1 MSLLAIGSSLELDA
15 LSTLGFEVMKISKIL
30 SEDEREEILGRVVT
44 SKLVIIEEEIYKQLK
59 DRLRDLLKI
68 LHSPP
73 LIVVVPT
80 LEKNKT
86 YRLEELHDIISH
98 AVGVRLKWKR

>member
-1 MSLLAIGSSLELDA
+1 MKMSLLAIGSSLELDA

-30 SEDEREEILGRVVT
+30 SEE
-44 SKLVIIEEEIYKQLK
+44 
-59 DRLRDLLKI
+59 